1 MSDSRGNL
9 NLTNDIKDLLI
20 FYVKTNYENYLKQ
33 NNIKKIDD
41 SNIEKVTTNI
51 FKTKKDHA
59 KQFVKNSLKEVYNEA
74 CPNEA
79 VINMILYEI
88 FEDEKLI
95 IYKITEKIK
104 EHQNK

>member
-1 MSDSRGNL
+1 MSDSGGNL
-9 NLTNDIKDLLI
+9 KLTNDIKELLI
-20 FYVKTNYENYLKQ
+20 FYIKTNYENYLKQ
-33 NNIKKIDD
+33 NNIKKIND
-41 SNIEKVTTNI
+41 SDIEKVTLNI

-59 KQFVKNSLKEVYNEA
+59 KQFAKNSLKEVYNDA
-74 CPNEA
+74 CPNDA

-104 EHQNK
+104 EHQK